1 MTEPP
6 SPLRMLLSRH
16 TKRREFM
23 TLLQADAA
31 AGLAVMLVS
40 NWPPSAAPTSESR
53 DIRAK
58 NSDLANLER
67 LLAKTISH

>member
-1 MTEPP
+1 MMR
-6 SPLRMLLSRH
+6 L
-16 TKRREFM
+16 REFI

>member
-1 MTEPP
+1 M
-6 SPLRMLLSRH
+6 
-16 TKRREFM
+16 KRREFI

-40 NWPPSAAPTSESR
+40 NRPPSAAPTSESR